1 MIGIFFEK
9 NLKKIKFLFVI
20 FLFVCLIIQ
29 LFLIEDSNN
38 IPGLLYLLISNLLI
52 FFYCLN
58 ANNIRNFTI
67 STFSILYICFHT
79 NCSAIFLKSI
89 FWEPVDENLFNSNF
103 TLFFLLI
110 SNLIIILIHILYKKI
125 TFFQK
130 LVKYFQKIFFYFN
143 IDQAY
148 EKNFLFFIGLVSLV
162 SAFIFYVFF
171 NELIYDNSFTE
182 PKLIGDLLN
191 GTNIF
196 FICPMIVLFTSK
208 IYNYHLT
215 KKDFFIILISIIFIF
230 FISLGLNNRSAFFDI
245 LFTGILIYVL
255 LILTGIIEIKVL
267 RFNKIF
273 IILLFGILVAN
284 TIDRF
289 SYTYIDVRD
298 IRDKTNP
305 VLNIKNHFNIFLA
318 NETKNK
324 NKDQSNRIFKEDY
337 YKISI
342 LNRINIVKNTDNV
355 LYANLFLNSV
365 QKNDLL
371 DYELG
376 QIISIAPQPIINI
389 FSSTF
394 NKSVFLQ
401 KSITS
406 KIYKSV
412 DKYFVGGKSSGS
424 LFPIL
429 YVYNNYLYLS
439 VFIFFVLISFSVL
452 DSLKYDNRYLIILF
466 IFLYST
472 SGGLINFISTGST
485 AKLVSILVRTLPQ
498 SIIIFA
504 LLNFIY
510 KKFKNKT

>member
-1 MIGIFFEK
+1 MK
-9 NLKKIKFLFVI
+9 
-20 FLFVCLIIQ
+20 Q
-29 LFLIEDSNN
+29 
-38 IPGLLYLLISNLLI
+38 
-52 FFYCLN
+52 
-58 ANNIRNFTI
+58 
-67 STFSILYICFHT
+67 
-79 NCSAIFLKSI
+79 
-89 FWEPVDENLFNSNF
+89 
-103 TLFFLLI
+103 
-110 SNLIIILIHILYKKI
+110 
-125 TFFQK
+125 
-130 LVKYFQKIFFYFN
+130 
-143 IDQAY
+143 
-148 EKNFLFFIGLVSLV
+148 
-162 SAFIFYVFF
+162 
-171 NELIYDNSFTE
+171 
-182 PKLIGDLLN
+182 
-191 GTNIF
+191 
-196 FICPMIVLFTSK
+196 
-208 IYNYHLT
+208 
-215 KKDFFIILISIIFIF
+215 
-230 FISLGLNNRSAFFDI
+230 
-245 LFTGILIYVL
+245 
-255 LILTGIIEIKVL
+255 
-267 RFNKIF
+267 
-273 IILLFGILVAN
+273 
-284 TIDRF
+284 
-289 SYTYIDVRD
+289 
-298 IRDKTNP
+298 
-305 VLNIKNHFNIFLA
+305 
-318 NETKNK
+318 KNK